1 MVDALVGIE
10 MGAHSSPAWCPLLL
24 SRKSTKGFHSTLWV
38 PWGTVW
44 KPLAM
49 DHAWRLELRRSR
61 SKIWVLV
68 CVIVGK
74 WLNLSLI
81 FCIQTKNMNAHLRVA
96 VRLVLKFLKSY
107 SFLVM
112 SHLRVVCR
120 CISVISWLSI
130 HFSLVFGL
138 VDATTSAF
146 QIFCHSCLL
155 ENGPG

>member
-1 MVDALVGIE
+1 
-10 MGAHSSPAWCPLLL
+10 MGLGESLERAYK
-24 SRKSTKGFHSTLWV
+24 SRKNDGIKTLSKGGGDQEEDWD
-38 PWGTVW
+38 G
-44 KPLAM
+44 M
-49 DHAWRLELRRSR
+49 IRD
-61 SKIWVLV
+61 
-68 CVIVGK
+68 
-74 WLNLSLI
+74 I

-146 QIFCHSCLL
+146 QIFCHYCLL